1 MGDSVDC
8 RVEGGVRFDSNSKKK
23 TSSLLEP
30 NKEEVVVSCS
40 DKAMNLSENTY
51 IISSIVSTELARV
64 QAKVEFDLELQKIEY
79 QGNTNII
86 DSAEFK
92 LKEGSRTKLVKSLDL
107 TFLVKL
113 FCMLISLYFST
124 SEAEDLWKIIERR
137 WVELRSKPSN
147 PEQAWLIPQPSRNSW
162 GDTRDFNKVSL
173 VCQIIGYKPRINN
186 KNDAKSMDKYL
197 PN

>member
-107 TFLVKL
+107 TFLIKL

-124 SEAEDLWKIIERR
+124 
-137 WVELRSKPSN
+137 
-147 PEQAWLIPQPSRNSW
+147 
-162 GDTRDFNKVSL
+162 
-173 VCQIIGYKPRINN
+173 
-186 KNDAKSMDKYL
+186 
-197 PN
+197 